1 MPKGAFSLLNDE
13 SAYEKSL
20 QSLDESQL
28 KSVLSDEPN
37 IVIRAPAGSGKTKT
51 LIAAIIAYRYN
62 NLNDKICAITYTRAA
77 CAEMEERLQQSGV
90 YDVEVTTIHAW
101 CRKRLLE
108 LSTIYDFP
116 LNILQEGQI
125 KIILT
130 DIVKNYLLTHPSI
143 KQINLDILYNYITN
157 SKRMDITDN
166 FRRTLN
172 AIEERYIN
180 YKRSQVLY
188 DFTDYPLYL
197 LDVLKFHK
205 TSIKDIDALFVDEFQ
220 DVDLVQ
226 EEVFELVDA
235 KKKFYIGD
243 PWQCQP
249 FGTKIKIRSKN
260 GPIEKNIEDVEIG
273 DPVVFYDQAKGYVS
287 GGGLPHNAIIKKVT
301 NIQHYSYKND
311 YLITITSENG
321 LKSTYTSNH
330 RTFVRFNRPQDKE
343 AHAVYLMCDKN
354 NRFRVGKIPLFY
366 TGKTNKSSNPWRD
379 KMRAE
384 GCCKIW
390 IVAVFD
396 NDHDARVEEAR
407 ISYYYRIPQ
416 TCWQTNKVSW
426 TEDDINYIYE
436 GLNTFYGAMMCLQD
450 RHLSIQYPLL
460 DETVEWS
467 KRCHF
472 TSNASS
478 EIYAINII
486 PEFMSCIVY
495 GSETNNKNLHAEKII
510 KVDKCF
516 IPEDNPKY
524 VCALEVEGGTY
535 VADNIITHNC
545 IYQFRNADGEVFN
558 KLDNF
563 QLLKLRRN
571 YRSYQEIIDYA
582 TTVYINQ
589 FENYG
594 SGYEANYITKTMFSQ
609 KSQIECFRGTG
620 GAVYLIDPFSRIKK
634 FGANTFKTEDR
645 YELFKQ
651 FMNLKPMILCR
662 TNKQVNAIKSCNYF
676 NVDTVHQA
684 KGLEYDNVLVVDSN
698 IDNNEDLNVAY
709 VAMTR
714 ARNSLFVINWQQF
727 EYLFKMFINKR

>member
-28 KSVLSDEPN
+28 KSVVSDEPN

-77 CAEMEERLQQSGV
+77 CAEMEERLQQSGI

-143 KQINLDILYNYITN
+143 RQINLDILYNYITN

-197 LDVLKFHK
+197 LNVLKFHK
-205 TSIKDIDALFVDEFQ
+205 ASIKDIDALFVDEFQ
-220 DVDLVQ
+220 DVDLIQ

-243 PWQCQP
+243 PRQ
-249 FGTKIKIRSKN
+249 S
-260 GPIEKNIEDVEIG
+260 
-273 DPVVFYDQAKGYVS
+273 
-287 GGGLPHNAIIKKVT
+287 
-301 NIQHYSYKND
+301 
-311 YLITITSENG
+311 
-321 LKSTYTSNH
+321 
-330 RTFVRFNRPQDKE
+330 
-343 AHAVYLMCDKN
+343 
-354 NRFRVGKIPLFY
+354 
-366 TGKTNKSSNPWRD
+366 
-379 KMRAE
+379 
-384 GCCKIW
+384 
-390 IVAVFD
+390 
-396 NDHDARVEEAR
+396 
-407 ISYYYRIPQ
+407 
-416 TCWQTNKVSW
+416 
-426 TEDDINYIYE
+426 
-436 GLNTFYGAMMCLQD
+436 
-450 RHLSIQYPLL
+450 
-460 DETVEWS
+460 
-467 KRCHF
+467 
-472 TSNASS
+472 
-478 EIYAINII
+478 
-486 PEFMSCIVY
+486 
-495 GSETNNKNLHAEKII
+495 
-510 KVDKCF
+510 
-516 IPEDNPKY
+516 
-524 VCALEVEGGTY
+524 
-535 VADNIITHNC
+535 

-609 KSQIECFRGTG
+609 KSQIECFKGTG

-634 FGANTFKTEDR
+634 FGTNTFKTEDR

-662 TNKQVNAIKSCNYF
+662 TNKQVNAIKNCNYF

-714 ARNSLFVINWQQF
+714 ARNSLFVINWQQI

>member
-28 KSVLSDEPN
+28 KSVVSDEPN

-77 CAEMEERLQQSGV
+77 CAEMEERLQQSGI

-143 KQINLDILYNYITN
+143 RQINLDILYNYITN

-197 LDVLKFHK
+197 LNVLKFHK

-243 PWQCQP
+243 PWQ
-249 FGTKIKIRSKN
+249 S
-260 GPIEKNIEDVEIG
+260 
-273 DPVVFYDQAKGYVS
+273 
-287 GGGLPHNAIIKKVT
+287 
-301 NIQHYSYKND
+301 
-311 YLITITSENG
+311 
-321 LKSTYTSNH
+321 
-330 RTFVRFNRPQDKE
+330 
-343 AHAVYLMCDKN
+343 
-354 NRFRVGKIPLFY
+354 
-366 TGKTNKSSNPWRD
+366 
-379 KMRAE
+379 
-384 GCCKIW
+384 
-390 IVAVFD
+390 
-396 NDHDARVEEAR
+396 
-407 ISYYYRIPQ
+407 
-416 TCWQTNKVSW
+416 
-426 TEDDINYIYE
+426 
-436 GLNTFYGAMMCLQD
+436 
-450 RHLSIQYPLL
+450 
-460 DETVEWS
+460 
-467 KRCHF
+467 
-472 TSNASS
+472 
-478 EIYAINII
+478 
-486 PEFMSCIVY
+486 
-495 GSETNNKNLHAEKII
+495 
-510 KVDKCF
+510 
-516 IPEDNPKY
+516 
-524 VCALEVEGGTY
+524 
-535 VADNIITHNC
+535 

-589 FENYG
+589 FDNYG

-609 KSQIECFRGTG
+609 KSQIECFKGTG
-620 GAVYLIDPFSRIKK
+620 GSVYLIDPFSRIKK
-634 FGANTFKTEDR
+634 FGTNTFKTEDR

-662 TNKQVNAIKSCNYF
+662 TNKQVNAIKSYNYF

-684 KGLEYDNVLVVDSN
+684 KGLEYDNVLVIDSN